1 MKTKGW
7 HFGTLRREAG
17 LSQIELAQMV
27 GYKTAYT
34 ISRIENDLCDIPED
48 KLEVFAKI
56 LGVSVWDLLSTGND
70 SRWHLS

>member
-1 MKTKGW
+1 MTKSKGW

-17 LSQIELAQMV
+17 LSQIELARLA

-34 ISRIENDLCDIPED
+34 ISMIENDKCDIPED

-56 LGVSVWDLLSTGND
+56 LGVSISDLLF
-70 SRWHLS
+70 

>member
-17 LSQIELAQMV
+17 LSQIELAHLA
-27 GYKTAYT
+27 GYKTAYI

-56 LGVSVWDLLSTGND
+56 LGVSVWDLLIPRSD
-70 SRWHLS
+70 PLKR